1 MRMLIDASRYGL
13 GALLL
18 LAGPGAF
25 AADMDSASIVAQ
37 DIAGK
42 ALTICQPCMLWVMAA
57 WRRCRQQRNRR
68 LYQDARHNES
78 LQLMQI

>member
-42 ALTICQPCMLWVMAA
+42 APTACQACRPLVMAA
-57 WRRCRQQRNRR
+57 WRRCRQQRDR
-68 LYQDARHNES
+68 LGIRARVTASHCG
-78 LQLMQI
+78 